1 MPSNVRMLPVV
12 ARTPP
17 SSGDRLRSVRLRA
30 GLSQERA
37 GQLLHLDARQVR
49 RWENGESPV
58 DALDLYLALEE
69 LAAGVRGR
77 AA

>member
-1 MPSNVRMLPVV
+1 
-12 ARTPP
+12 
-17 SSGDRLRSVRLRA
+17 VRLRA